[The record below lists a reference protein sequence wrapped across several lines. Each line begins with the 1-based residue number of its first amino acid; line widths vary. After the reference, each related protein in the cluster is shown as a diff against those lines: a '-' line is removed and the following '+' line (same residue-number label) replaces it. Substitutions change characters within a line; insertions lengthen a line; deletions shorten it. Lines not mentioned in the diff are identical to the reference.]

1 MQAIASS
8 GVSYI
13 RTTFT
18 LSVGKPIPAVMC
30 ALHGICVGL
39 MLPRLMLKVVG
50 ILAPNWHYRDKYD
63 PLAMSNLAAWIAQTG
78 LVTAFEVTNE
88 PNNDYASYEGPT
100 CETKLVPLTNVVT
113 AAVHAVNPSIQVNG
127 LERAGSANFQHAGK
141 GNHDEW
147 CGLSPYANGNYI
159 PETTYEW
166 QYLGYG
172 SWIQALDSETSL
184 PKWENRMGG
193 SAPRQ
198 RLPTRIRL
206 NLSRGGY
213 CKRLVS
219 PWIIRSSTNFADK
232 GTELYGVFSMNRMR
246 SKTAFY
252 VVQRII
258 SA

>member
-1 MQAIASS
+1 MRWLNAAEAY
-8 GVSYI
+8 G
-13 RTTFT
+13 
-18 LSVGKPIPAVMC
+18 
-30 ALHGICVGL
+30 
-39 MLPRLMLKVVG
+39 LKVVG

-166 QYLGYG
+166 QHLGYG

-193 SAPRQ
+193 RHLGNVYRHES
-198 RLPTRIRL
+198 
-206 NLSRGGY
+206 G
-213 CKRLVS
+213 
-219 PWIIRSSTNFADK
+219 
-232 GTELYGVFSMNRMR
+232 
-246 SKTAFY
+246 
-252 VVQRII
+252 
-258 SA
+258 

>member
-13 RTTFT
+13 RTTFA
-18 LSVGKPIPAVMC
+18 LSVEKPIPAVMC

-78 LVTAFEVTNE
+78 LVTAFEVPNE

-166 QYLGYG
+166 QHLGYG

-193 SAPRQ
+193 RHLGNVYRHES
-198 RLPTRIRL
+198 
-206 NLSRGGY
+206 G
-213 CKRLVS
+213 
-219 PWIIRSSTNFADK
+219 
-232 GTELYGVFSMNRMR
+232 
-246 SKTAFY
+246 
-252 VVQRII
+252 
-258 SA
+258 